1 MNRIFKQKNNNRYN
15 LRQISEVSRPR
26 ERPVYHGSESVSFL
40 GPKIWDMLQHDCKNI
55 DNFLRIKFRNG
66 NLEIVLA
73 ASLKSTLNINILFE
87 TKKKSFEY
95 SNNVFGNIAVA
106 WQYFVTSNKYTY
118 LLNFWPFIYSLLINQ
133 SYFMLFFL
141 FLWII

>member
-106 WQYFVTSNKYTY
+106 
-118 LLNFWPFIYSLLINQ
+118 
-133 SYFMLFFL
+133 
-141 FLWII
+141 